1 MKMTDGS
8 EKIRIRTDLAKRVR
22 EETERLRISFPEFVH
37 FLITAYFVNQGNQNN
52 SLASNVSAQSFI
64 AANQEEE
71 AEKPEEYSS
80 QEIDDSDDLYEIDID
95 I

>member
-37 FLITAYFVNQGNQNN
+37 FLITAYFVN
-52 SLASNVSAQSFI
+52 VSAQSFI